1 MITKYIHS
9 DFPGNPKNG
18 LVNVSDAPSLPIQ
31 VRAAKATHK
40 TNSKPIPKPDAKWTN
55 DECYLSF
62 IQSDELSNTD
72 QDTVERQL
80 MSIGVELSTPDA
92 NTLKIG
98 AAITGI

>member
-1 MITKYIHS
+1 MITKYIHA

-18 LVNVSDAPSLPIQ
+18 LINVSEAPYLPIQ
-31 VRAAKATHK
+31 VRAAKAEAK
-40 TNSKPIPKPDAKWTN
+40 TNSKPIPKPDAKWTS

-62 IQSDELSNTD
+62 IQSDELSNAD
-72 QDTVERQL
+72 RITVERQL

>member
-18 LVNVSDAPSLPIQ
+18 LVNVSEAPSLPIQ
-31 VRAAKATHK
+31 QRAAAAKAK
-40 TNSKPIPKPDAKWTN
+40 AVSKPIPKPDAKWAN

-62 IQSDELSNTD
+62 IHGDELSNTD
-72 QDTVERQL
+72 RDTVERQL